1 MITINNKQFKTI
13 LFDKDGTL
21 FDSEQ
26 FSIDV
31 RMACAK
37 KMNISLTEDVLLKC
51 IGKSGPVCKGIMQEA
66 LEPEYSYDEF
76 IKQARI
82 DEKIE
87 EERRGVPMRSGVRHF
102 VEHLREKHVQMA
114 VVTSSMR
121 KSAEKRL
128 REHNLIDAFETI
140 VAIEDV
146 ENPKPHA
153 EPYLIALKRLGAK
166 KDETLVFEDSP
177 SGVKSALSAGLQV
190 VFVRD
195 LVELPEE
202 LERHVFLSIDSWEM
216 LGMHLG

>member
-37 KMNISLTEDVLLKC
+37 KMNIPLAEDVLLKC
-51 IGKSGPVCKGIMQEA
+51 IGKSGPVCKEIMQEA
-66 LEPEYSYDEF
+66 IEPQYSYDKF

-82 DEKIE
+82 DERLE
-87 EERRGVPMRSGVRHF
+87 EEKSGVPMRSGARHF
-102 VEHLREKHVQMA
+102 VEHLRAKHVQMG

-121 KSAEKRL
+121 KSAVKRL
-128 REHNLIDAFETI
+128 GEHNLSDAFETI

-153 EPYLIALKRLGAK
+153 EPYLIALNRLSAK

-202 LERHVFLSIDSWEM
+202 LEQHVFLSLDSWEM
-216 LGMHLG
+216 LKKHM